1 METSSYRQELNIHRS
16 GKSVFHTNIECF
28 YIWIKISLETNNAGF
43 QNEIYIHA
51 RLYTYI
57 SLNVPG
63 IKLAS
68 FFACLYLRIHDAKR
82 TGFSRNPAGAR
93 LENKRKNRQENGG
106 NGSTSVFCMTSSSQ
120 PCVSVWLET
129 NGKMFRRRYATD
141 KFTQPWQQYKIVQF
155 LTFSALID
163 LWAMYYS
170 LFPASIR
177 YFQHFSS
184 ISTY

>member
-1 METSSYRQELNIHRS
+1 METLSYRQELNIHKS
-16 GKSVFHTNIECF
+16 GESIFHTKMECF
-28 YIWIKISLETNNAGF
+28 CISIKISLGTNNAGF
-43 QNEIYIHA
+43 QSEIDIHA

-57 SLNVPG
+57 LLNVPG

-93 LENKRKNRQENGG
+93 LENKRKNRRENGG
-106 NGSTSVFCMTSSSQ
+106 NGSTGVFCMTSSSQ

-141 KFTQPWQQYKIVQF
+141 KFTQP
-155 LTFSALID
+155 
-163 LWAMYYS
+163 
-170 LFPASIR
+170 
-177 YFQHFSS
+177 
-184 ISTY
+184 